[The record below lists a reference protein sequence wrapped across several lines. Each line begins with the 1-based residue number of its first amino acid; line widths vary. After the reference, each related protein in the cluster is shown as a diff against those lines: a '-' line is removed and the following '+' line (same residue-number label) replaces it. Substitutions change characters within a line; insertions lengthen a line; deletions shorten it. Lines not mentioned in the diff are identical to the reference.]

1 MSDGEQI
8 KLYAELLWWFLILLA
23 AFSPIALVGI
33 LAMALRQPFP
43 GPQPP
48 LPPTFDEWLANKE
61 KPGNYIDDSPVT
73 R

>member
-8 KLYAELLWWFLILLA
+8 QLYAELLWWFLILLA

-33 LAMALRQPFP
+33 LAMALRQPPFP

-61 KPGNYIDDSPVT
+61 KPQ
-73 R
+73 